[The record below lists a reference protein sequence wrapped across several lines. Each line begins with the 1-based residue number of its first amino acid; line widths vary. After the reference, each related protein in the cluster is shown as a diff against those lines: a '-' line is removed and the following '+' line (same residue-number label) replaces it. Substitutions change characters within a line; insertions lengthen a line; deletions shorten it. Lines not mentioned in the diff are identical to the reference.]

1 MKRTGSSCNHRAA
14 LASTGGAAYDREAY
28 FPGFPMT
35 YCVGIEVDEGLV
47 FAADTRTSA
56 SFDDVRVYRKMHVFE
71 YPGDRVFVLL
81 SAGNLA
87 TTQLTISRLKRDAED
102 PDCTRSLR
110 TFKHLF
116 EVAEYVGEVLV
127 ASQAAVTDQAQQS
140 GVSVQSTLVLGGQ
153 IAGERPGLY
162 MVYPLG
168 NCIATS
174 PETPYLQIGES
185 KYGKPILDRILRPGT
200 TLEDAARCAL
210 VSLDSTI
217 RSNLSVGMPLDM
229 AIIRAGDLRISQQL
243 RLEADTPL
251 YAEIHDTWSRKLENA
266 VRTLPRFPW
275 EPPRAGDEA
284 EERGP
289 APVTAPPRRMAARLD
304 PGDEA
309 GQQ

>member
-1 MKRTGSSCNHRAA
+1 
-14 LASTGGAAYDREAY
+14 
-28 FPGFPMT
+28 MT

-56 SFDDVRVYRKMHVFE
+56 SFDDVRVYRKMHIFE
-71 YPGDRVFVLL
+71 YPGDRVFVIL

-87 TTQLTISRLKRDAED
+87 TTQLTMSRLKRDADD
-102 PDCTRSLR
+102 PSCARSLR

-127 ASQAAVTDQAQQS
+127 ASQSAVNDQAQQS

-229 AIIRAGDLRISQQL
+229 ALIRAGDLKVTQQM
-243 RLEADTPL
+243 RLEGDTPL

-275 EPPRAGDEA
+275 EPAREGDDADEP
-284 EERGP
+284 P
-289 APVTAPPRRMAARLD
+289 ARQVVAPPRRIASRQD
-304 PGDEA
+304 PGDDA

>member
-1 MKRTGSSCNHRAA
+1 
-14 LASTGGAAYDREAY
+14 
-28 FPGFPMT
+28 MT

-56 SFDDVRVYRKMHVFE
+56 SFDDVRVYRKMHIFE
-71 YPGDRVFVLL
+71 YPGERVFVIL

-87 TTQLTISRLKRDAED
+87 TTQLTMSRLKRDADD
-102 PDCTRSLR
+102 PSCPRSLR

-127 ASQAAVTDQAQQS
+127 ASQSAVNDQAQQS

-185 KYGKPILDRILRPGT
+185 KYGKPILDRILRPST

-229 AIIRAGDLRISQQL
+229 ALIRAGDLRITQQM
-243 RLEADTPL
+243 RLEGDTPL

-275 EPPRAGDEA
+275 EPAREGEEN
-284 EERGP
+284 EERP
-289 APVTAPPRRMAARLD
+289 AMQVVAPPRRIASRQD
-304 PGDEA
+304 PGDDA

>member
-1 MKRTGSSCNHRAA
+1 MIQGA
-14 LASTGGAAYDREAY
+14 L
-28 FPGFPMT
+28 FPGFDMT

-56 SFDDVRVYRKMHVFE
+56 SFDDVRVYRKMHIFE
-71 YPGDRVFVLL
+71 YSGDRVFVIM

-110 TFKHLF
+110 SFKHLY

-127 ASQAAVTDQAQQS
+127 SSQVAVGDQAQHS
-140 GVSVQSTLVLGGQ
+140 GVSVQSTLILGGQ
-153 IAGERPGLY
+153 VAGERPGLY

-185 KYGKPILDRILRPGT
+185 KYGKPILDRILRPET

-217 RSNLSVGMPLDM
+217 RSNLSVGMPVDM
-229 AIIRAGDLRISQQL
+229 AVIRAGDLRITQQM

-275 EPPRAGDEA
+275 EAPRGDAGDEDD
-284 EERGP
+284 GP
-289 APVTAPPRRMAARLD
+289 ARAPVAPPRRIAARPD
-304 PGDEA
+304 PGDES

>member
-1 MKRTGSSCNHRAA
+1 
-14 LASTGGAAYDREAY
+14 
-28 FPGFPMT
+28 MT

-56 SFDDVRVYRKMHVFE
+56 SFDDVRVYRKMHIFE
-71 YPGDRVFVLL
+71 YPGERVFVIL

-87 TTQLTISRLKRDAED
+87 TTQLTMARLKRDADD
-102 PDCTRSLR
+102 PSCTRSLR
-110 TFKHLF
+110 TFRHLF

-127 ASQAAVTDQAQQS
+127 ASQSAVNDQAQHS

-153 IAGERPGLY
+153 IAGERHGLY

-185 KYGKPILDRILRPGT
+185 KYGKPILDRILRPDT
-200 TLEDAARCAL
+200 SLEDAARCAL

-217 RSNLSVGMPLDM
+217 RSNLSVGLPLDL
-229 AIIRAGDLRISQQL
+229 ALIRAGDLRITQQM

-275 EPPRAGDEA
+275 EPAREDQEDE
-284 EERGP
+284 RP
-289 APVTAPPRRMAARLD
+289 PVQVIAPPRRMAARQD
-304 PGDEA
+304 PGEEA